1 MKISKY
7 CASGNDFVII
17 TAFSNKN
24 RSLLAKKLCDR
35 FNGVGADG
43 LIIILPDTNN
53 DFKWEF
59 YNSDGSVAKMCGN
72 GARAAFMYAYEN
84 NLISK
89 KAKFLSGAGVIDGEI
104 CSFKNKNAE
113 VKIKLTKHKVCLPK
127 FNELD
132 LEWCFYDT
140 GVPHLVSFVSD
151 VSKFNLDICK
161 VMRKKYN
168 ANVNFAQIL
177 DDKILVRT
185 FERGVEAETLACG
198 TGMAASFY
206 AAFKEGKIP
215 PQISVYPTSGERL
228 ELSLKDGEIYF
239 KGIVKHSF
247 DAIFYE

>member
-89 KAKFLSGAGVIDGEI
+89 KAKFL
-104 CSFKNKNAE
+104 NKYT
-113 VKIKLTKHKVCLPK
+113 KLNK
-127 FNELD
+127 
-132 LEWCFYDT
+132 
-140 GVPHLVSFVSD
+140 
-151 VSKFNLDICK
+151 
-161 VMRKKYN
+161 
-168 ANVNFAQIL
+168 
-177 DDKILVRT
+177 
-185 FERGVEAETLACG
+185 
-198 TGMAASFY
+198 
-206 AAFKEGKIP
+206 
-215 PQISVYPTSGERL
+215 
-228 ELSLKDGEIYF
+228 
-239 KGIVKHSF
+239 
-247 DAIFYE
+247 